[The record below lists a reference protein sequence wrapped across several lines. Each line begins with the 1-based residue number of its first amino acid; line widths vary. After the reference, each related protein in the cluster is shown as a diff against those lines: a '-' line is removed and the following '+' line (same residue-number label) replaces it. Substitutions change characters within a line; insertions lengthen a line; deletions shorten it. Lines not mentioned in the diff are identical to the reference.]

1 MHKLPWPVIL
11 ASASPRRQEL
21 LKSLIS
27 EFKIE
32 ASNVDEDALGDP
44 DPWVTAQKLA
54 KEKAVSVYGKNPD
67 SFVIGGDTVVAFEGE
82 KGWEQL
88 AKPVDQADAVR
99 MLTLLAGR
107 THTVITGVCLVWP
120 GGLSSFTEA
129 SQVTFKKVTKEQIEK
144 YVEGGEP
151 MDKAGAYGL
160 QGEAKGF
167 VESVRGSV
175 NNVIGLPTERLEEA
189 LRSILKG

>member
-54 KEKAVSVYGKNPD
+54 KEKAVSVYDKNPE

-82 KGWEQL
+82 NGWEQL

-99 MLTLLAGR
+99 MLSLLAGR

-144 YVEGGEP
+144 YVAGGEP

>member
-67 SFVIGGDTVVAFEGE
+67 SFVIGGDTVVAFESE
-82 KGWEQL
+82 NGWEQL

-99 MLTLLAGR
+99 MLSILAGR

-144 YVEGGEP
+144 YVAGGEP